1 MDVFILNCDDKSVD
15 SIEYLDYLREIYL
28 TNCEDYRIIMCKNR
42 DEIMIKTLYYKT
54 RDDVRYIYA
63 IGGNETIN
71 SVINGMI
78 PSMKPLVIIPCGN
91 NDLARNL
98 NGINEDTWIDLGRV
112 NGEYFL
118 NNVSVGLDALI
129 SKRINDMS
137 GLKNPSYTKELLRLS
152 SNYSSFDAN
161 MILDGEAFDQNINLA
176 SFYNGPYLGNMKM
189 VNEGSITDGKLNLL
203 MSKDT
208 TRLRLFY
215 NLLKL
220 WLMDTKNSK
229 DITLREVENA
239 HLNFDYPHVYT
250 FDGIEKRES
259 DLNISVCPKKILIKK
274 ELDPRIRRLS
284 DGKNCK

>member
-1 MDVFILNCDDKSVD
+1 MDVFILSCEDKSVD

-63 IGGNETIN
+63 IGGNETVN

-78 PSMKPLVIIPCGN
+78 PSKKPLVIIPCGN

-98 NGINEDTWIDLGRV
+98 EKLESDTWIDLGRV

-152 SNYSSFDAN
+152 SNYSSFDVKMN
-161 MILDGEAFDQNINLA
+161 LDGDVFDKNINLA
-176 SFYNGPYLGNMKM
+176 SFYNGPYLGNTKM
-189 VNEGSITDGKLNLL
+189 INDGSIIDGKLNLFL
-203 MSKDT
+203 SKDT

-215 NLLKL
+215 NLLKM
-220 WLMDTKNSK
+220 WLMDAKNSK
-229 DITLREVENA
+229 DIILREVEKA
-239 HLNFDYPHVYT
+239 HLNFDYPCVYT